1 MLGYNGFILQRDQK
15 NSKESLAIV
24 YTASYHK
31 IPIKVI
37 SNYKEYVNNWIP
49 LGSIEFISQILGR
62 NIPPNHYP
70 EFLKDYFNRRI
81 WKSDKWPLGEKVFIK
96 PADK

>member
-1 MLGYNGFILQRDQK
+1 MDMLGYNGFILQRDQK
-15 NSKESLAIV
+15 DSKESLAIV

-37 SNYKEYVNNWIP
+37 SNYKEYINNWIP

-62 NIPPNHYP
+62 NIPSALAS
-70 EFLKDYFNRRI
+70 FSIDSSLF
-81 WKSDKWPLGEKVFIK
+81 FINIR
-96 PADK
+96 AFSFVES